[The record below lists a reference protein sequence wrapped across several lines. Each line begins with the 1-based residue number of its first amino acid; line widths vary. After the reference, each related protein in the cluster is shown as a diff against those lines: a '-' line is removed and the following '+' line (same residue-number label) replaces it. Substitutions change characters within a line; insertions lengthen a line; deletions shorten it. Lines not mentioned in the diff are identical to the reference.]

1 MWNSTLWL
9 TLHGVIFKVKL
20 ERIHGTVHN
29 DGQVRW
35 GLLVQGRPA
44 LIPGTLYWQARTR
57 VDRNLIYFWSHGVK
71 NLWKRLQFQ
80 NKNNTSIFFF
90 CISIGWFLI
99 EGSLK
104 PAPVIVCDFFCII
117 QFFVRKGSK
126 KVHSNRNYKV
136 YCISTKHTPWSCWLD
151 HIFVIKNIF
160 FFFTLHRSASAVAK
174 YDTALNRA
182 LASAQIKTVSK

>member
-1 MWNSTLWL
+1 M
-9 TLHGVIFKVKL
+9 
-20 ERIHGTVHN
+20 
-29 DGQVRW
+29 
-35 GLLVQGRPA
+35 GLLVQGRPT
-44 LIPGTLYWQARTR
+44 LIPGTRYWQARTR

-80 NKNNTSIFFF
+80 NINNTSIFFLLYLCWLVSNRRVTQACSYN
-90 CISIGWFLI
+90 CIWLLLHYSI
-99 EGSLK
+99 
-104 PAPVIVCDFFCII
+104 
-117 QFFVRKGSK
+117 FVRKGSK

-174 YDTALNRA
+174 YDTSLNQA
-182 LASAQIKTVSK
+182 LAFAQMKAVSK

>member
-1 MWNSTLWL
+1 MVKASWRHFHGKIGENSRHSTWRW
-9 TLHGVIFKVKL
+9 TSKMGVTGA
-20 ERIHGTVHN
+20 RS
-29 DGQVRW
+29 
-35 GLLVQGRPA
+35 
-44 LIPGTLYWQARTR
+44 PGASLYWQARTR

>member
-9 TLHGVIFKVKL
+9 KLHGVIFTVKL
-20 ERIHGTVHN
+20 ENSRHSTW
-29 DGQVRW
+29 RW
-35 GLLVQGRPA
+35 ASKMGVTGARSPGAYTWDPLLTSTDQSRYKSYLF
-44 LIPGTLYWQARTR
+44 LITWRQKF
-57 VDRNLIYFWSHGVK
+57 V
-71 NLWKRLQFQ
+71 KRLQFQ
-80 NKNNTSIFFF
+80 NINNTSIFFF